1 MGIYNMNIPQDYEG
15 LNVYN
20 SMRSV
25 AGRVQNDFNTQFYM
39 RALYQRA
46 IAGTKFGLPP
56 EWLRAKRY
64 FKNVLYSLGFIG
76 VIDTPQ
82 YGIIPQICSFSGY
95 GLFRQPTIMIV
106 SQPLVQFE
114 GKIGENCELIHLC
127 GDYQGIWD
135 IVEHFAIRLSLAI
148 TSVDCS
154 LINERLSLLSAAKSK
169 QAADTL
175 KFLYEKISAGEPFA
189 VYDKAIKDDSIDGSE
204 DPIWTWSQDVS
215 NNYISD
221 KLLADIDTILKQFDH
236 EIGIAAVGEKKERMI
251 TDEVTT
257 QIADTC
263 ARSDTW
269 FENLSDSFDL
279 VNNLFP
285 DLKLSFTMNYGGES
299 HEYIPTSYA
308 DRIIR
313 I

>member
-25 AGRVQNDFNTQFYM
+25 AGRVQNDLNTSFYM

-46 IAGTKFGLPP
+46 IAGTTFKLPR
-56 EWLRAKRY
+56 EWKRAKRY
-64 FKNVLYSLGFIG
+64 FKNVLYCLGFIG
-76 VIDTPQ
+76 VIDTPE

-95 GLFRQPTIMIV
+95 GLFRQPTNMIV

-135 IVEHFAIRLSLAI
+135 IVEHYAIRLSIAI
-148 TSVDCS
+148 TSLDCA
-154 LINERLSLLSAAKSK
+154 LMNERISFLSAAKSK

-189 VYDKAIKDDSIDGSE
+189 VYDKAIKSESIDGES
-204 DPIWTWSQDVS
+204 DPIWTYSQDVQS
-215 NNYISD
+215 QYISD

-236 EIGIAAVGEKKERMI
+236 EIGVAAVGEKKERMI
-251 TDEVTT
+251 TDEVNT

-279 VNNLFP
+279 VNSLFP
-285 DLKLSFTMNYGGES
+285 SLNLSFTMNYGGEA
-299 HEYIPTSYA
+299 HEYISTTNA
-308 DRIIR
+308 DRAL
-313 I
+313 